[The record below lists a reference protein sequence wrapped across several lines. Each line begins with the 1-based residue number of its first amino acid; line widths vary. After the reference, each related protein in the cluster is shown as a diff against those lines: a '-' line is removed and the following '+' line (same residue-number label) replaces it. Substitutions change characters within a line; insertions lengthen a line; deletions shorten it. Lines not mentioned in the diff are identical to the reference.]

1 MTSLETQPY
10 DRNIPEF
17 LSKVEDPQKRED
29 CFTLLDLMKEE
40 TGEEPRY
47 WHNNM
52 VGFGQYHY
60 RYASGNEGDWFLTGF
75 SPRKQNLT
83 IYIMAG
89 FERYDELMANL
100 GKYKT
105 GKSCLYVK
113 RLSDIDQKILRE
125 LVRES
130 VAYMREKYR

>member
-1 MTSLETQPY
+1 MTSLKTQPY
-10 DRNIPEF
+10 DRDIPEF

-29 CFTLLDLMKEE
+29 CFTLLEMMKEE
-40 TGEEPRY
+40 TGEEPQY
-47 WHNNM
+47 WHSNM
-52 VGFGQYHY
+52 VGFGRYHY
-60 RYASGNEGDWFLTGF
+60 QYASGHEGDWFLTGF

-125 LVRES
+125 LVSES
-130 VAYMREKYR
+130 VAYMQEKYK

>member
-1 MTSLETQPY
+1 MTSLKTQPY
-10 DRNIPEF
+10 DRDISEF
-17 LSKVEDPQKRED
+17 LSKVEEPQKRED
-29 CFTLLDLMKEE
+29 CFTLLELMKEE
-40 TGEEPRY
+40 TGEEPQY

-60 RYASGNEGDWFLTGF
+60 RYATGTEGDWFLTGF
-75 SPRKQNLT
+75 SPRKQSLT

-89 FERYDELMANL
+89 FERYDELMTNL

-113 RLSDIDQKILRE
+113 HLSDIDQKILRE
-125 LVRES
+125 LVSES
-130 VAYMREKYR
+130 VAYLRDKYK

>member
-1 MTSLETQPY
+1 MTSLKTQPY

-17 LSKVEDPQKRED
+17 LSKVENPQKRED

-40 TGEEPRY
+40 TGEEPQY
-47 WHNNM
+47 WHSNM

-60 RYASGNEGDWFLTGF
+60 QYDSGHEGDWFLAGF

-83 IYIMAG
+83 IYIMSG
-89 FERYDELMANL
+89 FEQYEELMEKL

-105 GKSCLYVK
+105 GKSCLYVN
-113 RLSDIDQKILRE
+113 RLSDIDLNVLRE
-125 LVRES
+125 LIQKS
-130 VAYMREKYR
+130 VKYMREKYP

>member
-1 MTSLETQPY
+1 MTSLKTQPY
-10 DRNIPEF
+10 DRDIPEF
-17 LSKVEDPQKRED
+17 LSKVEEPQKRED
-29 CFTLLDLMKEE
+29 CFTLLELMKEE
-40 TGEEPRY
+40 TGEEPQY

-60 RYASGNEGDWFLTGF
+60 RYATGTEGDWFLTGF
-75 SPRKQNLT
+75 SPRKQSLT

-89 FERYDELMANL
+89 FERYDELMTNL

-125 LVRES
+125 LVSES
-130 VAYMREKYR
+130 VAYLRDKYK

>member
-1 MTSLETQPY
+1 MTSLKTQPY

-17 LSKVEDPQKRED
+17 LSKVENPQKRED
-29 CFTLLDLMKEE
+29 CFTLLELMKEE
-40 TGEEPRY
+40 TGEEPQY
-47 WHNNM
+47 WHSNM

-60 RYASGNEGDWFLTGF
+60 KYDSGNEGDWFLTGF

-83 IYIMAG
+83 IYIMSG
-89 FERYDELMANL
+89 FERYEELMEKL

-113 RLSDIDQKILRE
+113 RLSDIDLDVLRA
-125 LVRES
+125 LVQQS
-130 VAYMREKYR
+130 VSYMRDKYK

>member
-1 MTSLETQPY
+1 MATLKTQPY
-10 DRNIPEF
+10 NRNISEF
-17 LSKVEDPQKRED
+17 LSKVENPQKRED

-40 TGEEPRY
+40 TGEEPQY
-47 WHNNM
+47 WHSNM

-60 RYASGNEGDWFLTGF
+60 KYASGLEGDWFLTGF

-83 IYIMAG
+83 IYIMSG
-89 FERYDELMANL
+89 FERYEELMEQL
-100 GKYKT
+100 GRYKT

-113 RLSDIDQKILRE
+113 RLSDIDLDILKE

-130 VAYMREKYR
+130 VSYMREEYK

>member
-1 MTSLETQPY
+1 MANLKTQPY
-10 DRNIPEF
+10 NRNISEF
-17 LSKVEDPQKRED
+17 LSKVENPQKRED

-40 TGEEPRY
+40 TGEEPQY
-47 WHNNM
+47 WHSNM

-60 RYASGNEGDWFLTGF
+60 KYASGQEGDWFLTGF

-83 IYIMAG
+83 IYIMSG
-89 FERYDELMANL
+89 FERYEELMEQL
-100 GKYKT
+100 GRYKT

-113 RLSDIDQKILRE
+113 RLSDIDLDILKE

-130 VAYMREKYR
+130 VSYMREEYK

>member
-1 MTSLETQPY
+1 MTSLKTQPY
-10 DRNIPEF
+10 DRDISEF
-17 LSKVEDPQKRED
+17 LSKVEEPQKRED
-29 CFTLLDLMKEE
+29 CFTLLELMKEE
-40 TGEEPRY
+40 TGEEPQY

-60 RYASGNEGDWFLTGF
+60 RYATGTEGDWFLTGF
-75 SPRKQNLT
+75 SPRKQSLT

-89 FERYDELMANL
+89 FERYDELMTNL

-125 LVRES
+125 LVSES
-130 VAYMREKYR
+130 VAYLRDKYK